1 MQNKNNIPKDKSNFK
16 WFIFALVFI
25 LIVTFSLISG
35 YYLGFWEATKNKEQY
50 SLNNIISTIPDYL
63 RDDFDS
69 DLFWEVWNEAKTKH
83 VDSSENE
90 VSDQDLFYGALSGL
104 IKSLDDPYSVF
115 LDPQETTEF
124 KNELSGS
131 FEGVGMEIGIKN
143 GLLTVIS
150 PLEGSPAEQAGLKS
164 GDIILK
170 IDDEDTSEMSLDMA
184 VSNIRGPQGTEVVL
198 TIMEKNGEN
207 LRDVT
212 IVRNVIVVQ
221 SVTWEIIE
229 DNLAYIKIVHFN
241 NDTHKDFEKIANE
254 ILLSDIDGIILDLRG
269 NPGGYLD
276 TAVDIAGEFVDNKL
290 ILTEDFGD
298 EVREYV
304 SEPGAKLQ
312 DYELAV
318 LVNFGSASASEILA
332 GAMQD
337 YSRGTIIGEQTFGK
351 GSVQDY
357 EQFSDGSSLKLTV
370 AKWLTP
376 NGHNIDDQG
385 ITPDIEV
392 ELTEDDYNND
402 VDPQLNAAIKL
413 LTE

>member
-402 VDPQLNAAIKL
+402 LDPQLNAAIKL